1 VQSNTDSFYKPE
13 DASVTEPAKQQ
24 EAPVTDGHEPADDC
38 IDAQPGTPEGR
49 RIVELLWAPPQ
60 QPSVRGPKPRI
71 SLADVVAAGVAI
83 ADEEGLPALSMRK
96 VASRLGVG
104 PMSLYTYVPGRSEL
118 VELMIDHVYGE
129 HALPE
134 PRLRWQQRVE
144 QWARET
150 WRIYDA
156 HPWLLD
162 YNMARLPIGPH
173 VLDVSEA
180 LYSALLAAG
189 FAGAENV
196 AISNL
201 IQWQLLGAARS
212 MISDADEARHTG
224 VSAEAYWDSRASF
237 WETHFDWHRYPTMA
251 AIWEAG
257 GFDDPVG
264 WDFERMLDRL
274 LTGIEQLAVV
284 SQERGN

>member
-1 VQSNTDSFYKPE
+1 MTEPTTPE
-13 DASVTEPAKQQ
+13 DGG
-24 EAPVTDGHEPADDC
+24 TDGRGSAEDRSDD
-38 IDAQPGTPEGR
+38 QPGTPEGR
-49 RIVELLWAPPQ
+49 RIVELLWAPSPQ
-60 QPSVRGPKPRI
+60 PPVRGPKPRI
-71 SLADVVAAGVAI
+71 SLADVVAAGVEI
-83 ADEEGLPALSMRK
+83 ADTEGMAALSMRK
-96 VASRLGVG
+96 VASRLRVGV
-104 PMSLYTYVPGRSEL
+104 MSLYTYVPGRSEL
-118 VELMIDHVYGE
+118 VELMIDRVYGE
-129 HALPE
+129 HAIPSAELP
-134 PRLRWQQRVE
+134 WQQRVE

-162 YNMARLPIGPH
+162 YNMARLPVGPH

-180 LYSALLAAG
+180 LYAALLAAG
-189 FAGAENV
+189 FTGAENV

-212 MISDADEARHTG
+212 MITDADEARHTG

-237 WETHFDWHRYPTMA
+237 WETYFDWNRYPTMA

-264 WDFERMLDRL
+264 WDLERMLDRL
-274 LTGIEQLAVV
+274 LTGIEQSAAV
-284 SQERGN
+284 SEEPRT

>member
-1 VQSNTDSFYKPE
+1 
-13 DASVTEPAKQQ
+13 VTEPKTQKD
-24 EAPVTDGHEPADDC
+24 PSTDSRRSAEERTD
-38 IDAQPGTPEGR
+38 QPGTPEGR
-49 RIVELLWAPPQ
+49 RVVELLWASAQ
-60 QPSVRGPKPRI
+60 QPPVRGPRPRI

-83 ADEEGLPALSMRK
+83 ADTDGMAALSMRK

-104 PMSLYTYVPGRSEL
+104 AMSLYTYVPGRSEL
-118 VELMIDHVYGE
+118 VELMIDRVYGE
-129 HALPE
+129 HALPD
-134 PRLRWQQRVE
+134 PDLPWQQRLE

-150 WRIYDA
+150 WRIYGA

-162 YNMARLPIGPH
+162 YNMARLPVGPH

-180 LYSALLAAG
+180 LYAALLAGG
-189 FAGAENV
+189 FTGAENV

-237 WETHFDWHRYPTMA
+237 WETYFDWNRYPTMA

-257 GFDDPVG
+257 GFDDPAG
-264 WDFERMLDRL
+264 WDFERMLHRL
-274 LTGIEQLAVV
+274 LIGIEQLAMI
-284 SQERGN
+284 SEEPGT

>member
-1 VQSNTDSFYKPE
+1 M
-13 DASVTEPAKQQ
+13 TESAKQQ
-24 EAPVTDGHEPADDC
+24 EARATDGQEAPEDSAD
-38 IDAQPGTPEGR
+38 AHPGTPEGR
-49 RIVELLWAPPQ
+49 RVVELLWAPPQ
-60 QPSVRGPKPRI
+60 QASVRGPKPRI
-71 SLADVVAAGVAI
+71 SLPDVVAAGVAI
-83 ADEEGLPALSMRK
+83 SDAEGLAALSMRK

-134 PRLRWQQRVE
+134 PELPWQQRVE

-180 LYSALLAAG
+180 LYAALFAAG

-212 MISDADEARHTG
+212 MIGDADEARHTG

-237 WETHFDWHRYPTMA
+237 WDTYFDWNRYPTMA

-257 GFDDPVG
+257 GFDDPAG

-274 LTGIEQLAVV
+274 LTGIEQLAAV
-284 SQERGN
+284 SQEPGG

>member
-1 VQSNTDSFYKPE
+1 
-13 DASVTEPAKQQ
+13 VTEPTTQ
-24 EAPVTDGHEPADDC
+24 DEPRANGQMTAEDRPDVE
-38 IDAQPGTPEGR
+38 PGTPEGR
-49 RIVELLWAPPQ
+49 RAVELLWAPTQ
-60 QPSVRGPKPRI
+60 QSPVRGPKPRT
-71 SLADVVAAGVAI
+71 SLSEVVAAGVEI
-83 ADEEGLPALSMRK
+83 ADAEGLAALSMRK
-96 VASRLGVG
+96 VASRLGIG
-104 PMSLYTYVPGRSEL
+104 AMSLYTYVPGRSEL
-118 VELMIDHVYGE
+118 VELMIDRVYAE
-129 HALPE
+129 HTIPE
-134 PRLRWQQRVE
+134 PQLPWRRRLE
-144 QWARET
+144 AWARET
-150 WRIYDA
+150 WRIYA
-156 HPWLLD
+156 EHPWLLD

-180 LYSALLAAG
+180 LYAALHDAG

-237 WETHFDWHRYPTMA
+237 WGTYFDWNRYPNTA

-257 GFDDPVG
+257 GFDDPAG

-274 LTGIEQLAVV
+274 LTGIEQQAVV
-284 SQERGN
+284 SPERENRAAPTARRGQ

>member
-1 VQSNTDSFYKPE
+1 MPAE
-13 DASVTEPAKQQ
+13 DRP
-24 EAPVTDGHEPADDC
+24 
-38 IDAQPGTPEGR
+38 DAAPGTPEGR
-49 RIVELLWAPPQ
+49 RVVELLWATAQ
-60 QPSVRGPKPRI
+60 QSPVRGPKPRT
-71 SLADVVAAGVAI
+71 SLSEVVAAGVEI
-83 ADEEGLPALSMRK
+83 ADAEGLAALSMRK
-96 VASRLGVG
+96 VASRLGIG
-104 PMSLYTYVPGRSEL
+104 AMSLYTYVPGRSEL
-118 VELMIDHVYGE
+118 VELMIDRVYAE
-129 HALPE
+129 HTIPDRQLPWRR
-134 PRLRWQQRVE
+134 RLE
-144 QWARET
+144 AWARET
-150 WRIYDA
+150 WRIYA
-156 HPWLLD
+156 EHPWLLD

-180 LYSALLAAG
+180 LYAALNDAG

-237 WETHFDWHRYPTMA
+237 WETYFDWNRYPNTA

-257 GFDDPVG
+257 GFDDPAG

-274 LTGIEQLAVV
+274 LTGIEKPAAV
-284 SQERGN
+284 SPERETRAAPTARRGQ

>member
-1 VQSNTDSFYKPE
+1 M
-13 DASVTEPAKQQ
+13 TESAKQQ
-24 EAPVTDGHEPADDC
+24 EARATDGQEVPEDSANAH
-38 IDAQPGTPEGR
+38 PGTPEGR
-49 RIVELLWAPPQ
+49 RVVELLWAPTQ
-60 QPSVRGPKPRI
+60 QPPLRGPKPRI
-71 SLADVVAAGVAI
+71 SLVHIVAAGVAI
-83 ADEEGLPALSMRK
+83 ADADGLAALSMRK
-96 VASRLGVG
+96 VADRLGVG

-129 HALPE
+129 HALPDPE
-134 PRLRWQQRVE
+134 LPWQQRVE

-180 LYSALLAAG
+180 LYAALFAAG
-189 FAGAENV
+189 FVEAENV
-196 AISNL
+196 AMSNL

-237 WETHFDWHRYPTMA
+237 WNTYFDGSRYPTMA

-257 GFDDPVG
+257 GFDDPAG
-264 WDFERMLDRL
+264 WDFERMLNRL
-274 LTGIEQLAVV
+274 LTGIEQLAAV
-284 SQERGN
+284 SQEP

>member
-1 VQSNTDSFYKPE
+1 
-13 DASVTEPAKQQ
+13 VTEPTRQ
-24 EAPVTDGHEPADDC
+24 DEPRANGQMTAEDRPDVE
-38 IDAQPGTPEGR
+38 PGTPEGR
-49 RIVELLWAPPQ
+49 RAVELLWAPTQ
-60 QPSVRGPKPRI
+60 QSPVRGPKPRT
-71 SLADVVAAGVAI
+71 SLSEVVAAGVEI
-83 ADEEGLPALSMRK
+83 ADAEGLAALSMRK
-96 VASRLGVG
+96 VASRLGIG
-104 PMSLYTYVPGRSEL
+104 AMSLYTYVPGRSEL
-118 VELMIDHVYGE
+118 VELMIDRVYAE
-129 HALPE
+129 HTIPE
-134 PRLRWQQRVE
+134 PQLPWRRRLE
-144 QWARET
+144 AWARET
-150 WRIYDA
+150 WRIYA
-156 HPWLLD
+156 EHPWLLD

-180 LYSALLAAG
+180 LYAALHDAG

-237 WETHFDWHRYPTMA
+237 WGTYFDWNRYPNTA

-257 GFDDPVG
+257 GFDDPAG

-274 LTGIEQLAVV
+274 LTGIEQQAVV
-284 SQERGN
+284 SPERENRAAPTARRGQ

>member
-1 VQSNTDSFYKPE
+1 VQSNIDSLTGAE
-13 DASVTEPAKQQ
+13 DASVTESAKQH
-24 EAPVTDGHEPADDC
+24 EAGAAGGQKGPEDRTDAH
-38 IDAQPGTPEGR
+38 PGTPEGR
-49 RIVELLWAPPQ
+49 RVVELLWAPPQ

-71 SLADVVAAGVAI
+71 SLSDVVSAGVAI
-83 ADEEGLPALSMRK
+83 ADAEGLPALSMRK

-118 VELMIDHVYGE
+118 VELMIDYVYGE
-129 HALPE
+129 HALPAPE
-134 PRLRWQQRVE
+134 LAWQQRVE

-150 WRIYDA
+150 WRIYSA

-162 YNMARLPIGPH
+162 YNMTRLPIGPH

-180 LYSALLAAG
+180 LYAALSAAG
-189 FAGAENV
+189 FTGAENV

-201 IQWQLLGAARS
+201 IQWQLVGAARY

-237 WETHFDWHRYPTMA
+237 WDTYFDWHRYPTMA
-251 AIWEAG
+251 EIWKAG

-264 WDFERMLDRL
+264 WGFERMLDRL

-284 SQERGN
+284 SLERGN

>member
-1 VQSNTDSFYKPE
+1 V
-13 DASVTEPAKQQ
+13 
-24 EAPVTDGHEPADDC
+24 
-38 IDAQPGTPEGR
+38 
-49 RIVELLWAPPQ
+49 
-60 QPSVRGPKPRI
+60 
-71 SLADVVAAGVAI
+71 
-83 ADEEGLPALSMRK
+83 
-96 VASRLGVG
+96 
-104 PMSLYTYVPGRSEL
+104 MSLYTYVPGRSEL
-118 VELMIDHVYGE
+118 VELMIDRVYGE
-129 HALPE
+129 HALPSPE
-134 PRLRWQQRVE
+134 LPWQQRVE

-162 YNMARLPIGPH
+162 YNMARLPVGPH

-180 LYSALLAAG
+180 LYAALLAAG
-189 FAGAENV
+189 FSGAENV

-237 WETHFDWHRYPTMA
+237 WESYFDWNRYPTMA

-257 GFDDPVG
+257 GFDDPAG

-274 LTGIEQLAVV
+274 LTGIEQSAAV
-284 SQERGN
+284 SREPGT

>member
-1 VQSNTDSFYKPE
+1 VAT
-13 DASVTEPAKQQ
+13 
-24 EAPVTDGHEPADDC
+24 
-38 IDAQPGTPEGR
+38 DAQPGTPEGR
-49 RIVELLWAPPQ
+49 RVVELLWAPTQ
-60 QPSVRGPKPRI
+60 QSPVRGPKPRI
-71 SLADVVAAGVAI
+71 SLAEVVAAGVAI
-83 ADEEGLPALSMRK
+83 ADAEGLAALSMRK
-96 VASRLGVG
+96 VASRLAVG
-104 PMSLYTYVPGRSEL
+104 AMSLYTYVPGRSEL
-118 VELMIDHVYGE
+118 VELMIDHVYAE
-129 HALPE
+129 HAIPAPE
-134 PRLRWQQRVE
+134 LQWRQRVE

-150 WRIYDA
+150 WRIYAA

-173 VLDVSEA
+173 VMDVSEA
-180 LYSALLAAG
+180 LYAALRDAG
-189 FAGAENV
+189 FIGAENV

-237 WETHFDWHRYPTMA
+237 WVTYFDWNRYPNTA

-257 GFDDPVG
+257 GFDDPSG

-274 LTGIEQLAVV
+274 LTGIEQLAAV
-284 SQERGN
+284 SPEREAPVAPTVRRGR